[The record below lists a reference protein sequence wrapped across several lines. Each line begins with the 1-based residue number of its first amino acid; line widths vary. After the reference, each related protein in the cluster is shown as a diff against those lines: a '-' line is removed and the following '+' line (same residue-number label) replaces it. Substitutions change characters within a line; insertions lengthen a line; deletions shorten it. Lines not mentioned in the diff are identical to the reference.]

1 MELRGPLEELVE
13 VASGYELVKG
23 VRSSATMSAI
33 VVTVVENLVVLGVLL
48 GMVCPLPALLNAPL
62 RT

>member
-1 MELRGPLEELVE
+1 
-13 VASGYELVKG
+13 
-23 VRSSATMSAI
+23 
-33 VVTVVENLVVLGVLL
+33 VTVVENLVVLGVLL